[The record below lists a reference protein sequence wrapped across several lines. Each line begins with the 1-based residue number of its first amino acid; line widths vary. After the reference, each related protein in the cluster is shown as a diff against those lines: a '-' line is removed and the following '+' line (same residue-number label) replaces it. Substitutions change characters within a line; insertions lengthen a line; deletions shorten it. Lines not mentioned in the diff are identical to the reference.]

1 MSGIVKV
8 DPNVGIAAVDINAEL
23 PAIFTL
29 AKALTKAGGFIPQH
43 LKNEGEIAAVI
54 LAGREL
60 GLPPMTS
67 LRSLSL
73 IKGKVTLAADVQLA
87 LMVKAGAKHR
97 WISDG
102 SNGVAKLELTRPG
115 YEPHTSTFT
124 LEDAQKAGLASQDN
138 YKKHQGAMLRARA
151 VSAAARAYMPD
162 VLAGCYVPGELEED
176 QPAKPVAKKAKSLDD
191 VAGVD
196 VAPITSGTNENGDQ
210 VFFHRDGSPVMATRE
225 DVVEYDEAT
234 GEVIQAASTYTLD
247 QHLAAL
253 PHCNQDALGPWFEE
267 LQTFQMDAPRK
278 RKVWE
283 AFVEKCAEFELDAK
297 SFKKAGAK

>member
-97 WISDG
+97 WLSDG

-124 LEDAQKAGLASQDN
+124 LEDAQKAGLASQEN

-176 QPAKPVAKKAKSLDD
+176 QVAKPTAKRGKTLDD
-191 VAGVD
+191 VAQDIAEHVEP
-196 VAPITSGTNENGDQ
+196 AKLERAEESI
-210 VFFHRDGSPVMATRE
+210 
-225 DVVEYDEAT
+225 VEYDEAT
-234 GEVIQAASTYTLD
+234 GEVIQASTTYTL
-247 QHLAAL
+247 QNHLDAL
-253 PHCNQDALGPWFEE
+253 PHCSQDALGPWFEE
-267 LQTFQMDAPRK
+267 LQKFQMDAALK
-278 RKVWE
+278 RKVW
-283 AFVEKCAEFELDAK
+283 AGFSEKCAEYELAPEQ
-297 SFKKAGAK
+297 FKKGGSK

>member
-8 DPNVGIAAVDINAEL
+8 DPNVGIAAVDISAEL
-23 PAIFTL
+23 PAIFAL
-29 AKALTKAGGFIPQH
+29 AKALTKAGGFLPQH

-97 WISDG
+97 WLSDG
-102 SNGVAKLELTRPG
+102 SNGAARLELTRPG
-115 YEPHTSTFT
+115 YEPHVSTFT
-124 LEDAQKAGLASQDN
+124 LEDAQRAGLAQQEN

-162 VLAGCYVPGELEED
+162 VLAGCYVPGELDEE
-176 QPAKPVAKKAKSLDD
+176 QVAKPAAKKAKSLDD
-191 VAGVD
+191 VAD
-196 VAPITSGTNENGDQ
+196 E
-210 VFFHRDGSPVMATRE
+210 SPVVEPAVERETVNDFATGA
-225 DVVEYDEAT
+225 VYDGET
-234 GEVIQAASTYTLD
+234 GEVIQAAATYTL
-247 QHLAAL
+247 QNHLDAL

-267 LQTFQMDAPRK
+267 LQTFQMDTSTK
-278 RKVWE
+278 RKVW
-283 AFVEKCAEFELDAK
+283 ASFSEKCAEYEVDPK
-297 SFKKAGAK
+297 SFKAGAK